1 MNLTLADWLGIASF
15 VVSFTGAVAGWING
29 HIKTERTERE
39 RVEREFAQF
48 RVHVAEHYP
57 STPRI
62 QEAVAGINKALD
74 GLKAEIK
81 DDMKRIFDRLDE
93 KQDKVR

>member
-29 HIKTERTERE
+29 QIKTERTERE
-39 RVEREFAQF
+39 RVERELSKF
-48 RVHVAEHYP
+48 RVHVAENYP
-57 STPRI
+57 STPTLREMI
-62 QEAVAGINKALD
+62 GSINKALD
-74 GLKAEIK
+74 GLKGEIK